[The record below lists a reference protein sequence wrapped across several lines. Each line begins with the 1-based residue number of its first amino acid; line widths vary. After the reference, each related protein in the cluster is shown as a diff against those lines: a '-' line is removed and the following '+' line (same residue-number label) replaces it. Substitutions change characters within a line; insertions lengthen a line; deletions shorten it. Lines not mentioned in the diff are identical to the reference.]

1 MNYGTGS
8 MNEPKWNE
16 KSNPLL
22 QCSLR
27 EAPCSSSCK
36 VEWKITELCVNI
48 SNASKIEVVAA
59 LAQQVPSRGN
69 DF

>member
-59 LAQQVPSRGN
+59 VAQQVPSRGN